1 MTNQTSTPV
10 NSTAS
15 QISSAKRSKSK
26 NCNNVYTKKPGIS
39 QEIPKKR
46 KSRDDEQFTGTA
58 KRRSTEDEN
67 QFSCR
72 SSSINSTKLSSN
84 VTQLSSSF
92 CEKLKL
98 SAWGL
103 PDTVLRK
110 YKKHGIEKMF
120 PWQLQCLMTGKA
132 LDGGNTYFE
141 VFEFL

>member
-1 MTNQTSTPV
+1 MTDQTSTPV

-15 QISSAKRSKSK
+15 QITRARKGNSK
-26 NCNNVYTKKPGIS
+26 NSNNVYKKKPGSS
-39 QEIPKKR
+39 QESSKKR
-46 KSRDDEQFTGTA
+46 KSRDDEEFTETA

-67 QFSCR
+67 QFSCG
-72 SSSINSTKLSSN
+72 SSSVNRTKLSSN
-84 VTQLSSSF
+84 GTQLSSSF
-92 CEKLKL
+92 CEKLEL

-132 LDGGNTYFE
+132 LDGGNIYFQ
-141 VFEFL
+141 VIEFI

>member
-1 MTNQTSTPV
+1 MTDPTLIPV

-15 QISSAKRSKSK
+15 QISRAKKGNSK
-26 NCNNVYTKKPGIS
+26 NSNNVFKKKPGIS
-39 QEIPKKR
+39 QESSKKR
-46 KSRDDEQFTGTA
+46 KKRDDEEFTGTA

-67 QFSCR
+67 QFSSG
-72 SSSINSTKLSSN
+72 SSSVNSTKISSN
-84 VTQLSSSF
+84 GTQLSSSF
-92 CEKLKL
+92 YEELEL

-132 LDGGNTYFE
+132 LGGGNIYFQ